1 MPQRDESG
9 GFSSAPD
16 GMPPLPSEPA
26 PMMPPEVGHRGFL
39 TQRNWGVHGGFMFF
53 FRGLVFVHGD
63 F

>member
-26 PMMPPEVGHRGFL
+26 PMMPPEVGHGGPPGFFDATKL
-39 TQRNWGVHGGFMFF
+39 GSSWWVHGFF
-53 FRGLVFVHGD
+53 
-63 F
+63 